1 MLQTGLVS
9 LKGVVGNALKDT
21 LALPTFT
28 IGPEEIFS
36 GRILLFDANIFNPK
50 DVYVEY
56 ENEDGSKT
64 GTMTLQEWKDRDD
77 KSEYQA
83 TGYYYWKDG
92 VKGSDEDKIYTSVNN
107 SAYELSETIARWY
120 YIIRTLALVCSMV
133 VLLYIGIRII
143 ISSIAE
149 EKAKYKQ
156 MLSDWVVA
164 LCLIVLM
171 HYIMVFAHSIVDSIT
186 DVFNQTLGKNVYI
199 VAIDEPNGNLQES
212 IKKLEEETG
221 NQYLYEEDSHK
232 VIKWPTNLMGKF
244 RIAAQQYDNTME
256 HVGFTLA
263 YLALVLF
270 TLTFAFTY
278 TKRLLYLLFLTVIAP
293 FVALTYPIDKIHDG
307 QAQAF
312 NMWLKEYIFNL
323 LIQPFHLLIYTI
335 FVTMAFELAS
345 TNVIYSLVVI
355 GFMVPAEKFLRTMFG
370 FNKASTPGFFAGA
383 TGAALAMS
391 GINYLGKFA
400 KGGGRTWR

>member
-171 HYIMVFAHSIVDSIT
+171 HYIMFFAHII
-186 DVFNQTLGKNVYI
+186 
-199 VAIDEPNGNLQES
+199 
-212 IKKLEEETG
+212 
-221 NQYLYEEDSHK
+221 
-232 VIKWPTNLMGKF
+232 
-244 RIAAQQYDNTME
+244 
-256 HVGFTLA
+256 
-263 YLALVLF
+263 
-270 TLTFAFTY
+270 
-278 TKRLLYLLFLTVIAP
+278 
-293 FVALTYPIDKIHDG
+293 
-307 QAQAF
+307 
-312 NMWLKEYIFNL
+312 
-323 LIQPFHLLIYTI
+323 
-335 FVTMAFELAS
+335 
-345 TNVIYSLVVI
+345 
-355 GFMVPAEKFLRTMFG
+355 
-370 FNKASTPGFFAGA
+370 
-383 TGAALAMS
+383 
-391 GINYLGKFA
+391 
-400 KGGGRTWR
+400 